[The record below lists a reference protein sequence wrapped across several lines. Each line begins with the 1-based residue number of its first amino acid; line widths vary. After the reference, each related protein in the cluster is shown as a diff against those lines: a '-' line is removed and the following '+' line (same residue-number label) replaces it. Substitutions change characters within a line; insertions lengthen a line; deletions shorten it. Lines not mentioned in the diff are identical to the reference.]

1 MTNDIAFVFIVLGV
15 MIALFVSDRIRLDL
29 VAIMGMLVLM
39 LSGILTPA
47 EAVAGFG
54 DTTVLL
60 IAALMV
66 VGDGLFQ
73 TGVAAWIGQRLGQI
87 AGNNERRI
95 LVTLM
100 IPVAVLSAFISS
112 TGTVAIM
119 LPIAV
124 NLARRAGLSPSR
136 LLLPLA
142 YAALAGGMLTLVG
155 TPPNLIAA
163 DALVAAGRPPLGFF
177 SFSPIGG
184 LVVIAITLVI
194 VLFGHWLLPARVAP
208 VTSETRGPTLAEL
221 AAEYRLT
228 EGLAQVRVAADS
240 PLTGLTLAEARLH
253 SRYGVTVVGIRRWPA
268 NRPAPGPARAV
279 TAATRVLADDL
290 LDVIGDEAAVA
301 ALCRAERLIPQA
313 PRPDLPFGPDLPV
326 MEVALTPRSRFI
338 GQTVVAS
345 ELRQLFGVTVLGARR
360 LGQPLA
366 GDPTHETLRFGD
378 TLLVAGPPARLE
390 AIVRDQRTFGDL
402 AVVALPRDLAVSG
415 GRLSRRAL
423 LAIAIMLAML
433 VVMAGGWLPT
443 VTVAL
448 VAAVAMVITGC
459 VPLSDIYRRLSWES
473 LVLIAAMLPMATALT
488 KTGGATLIANEL
500 ATALGAFS
508 PLVVL
513 AGVFIITSFL
523 SQFISNTATAVL
535 MMPIALGIAQ
545 QLGLAP
551 EPLVITAAIA
561 ASTAFATPIA
571 SPVNTL
577 VLVPGG
583 YRFADYAR
591 AGIPLQVVVL
601 MICLL
606 VAPLIFPW

>member
-1 MTNDIAFVFIVLGV
+1 MTNEITFVFIVLVV

-29 VAIMGMLVLM
+29 VAIMGMLALM

-73 TGVAAWIGQRLGQI
+73 TGVAAWVGQRLGQI
-87 AGNNERRI
+87 AGQNERRI
-95 LVTLM
+95 LITLM

-124 NLARRAGLSPSR
+124 NLARRAGISPSR

-142 YAALAGGMLTLVG
+142 YAALTGGMLTLVG

-177 SFSPIGG
+177 SFTPIGG
-184 LVVIAITLVI
+184 MVLVAVTLV
-194 VLFGHWLLPARVAP
+194 LALAGHWLLPERVAP
-208 VTSETRGPTLAEL
+208 ATGEVRGPTLAEL

-240 PLTGLTLAEARLH
+240 PLAGQTLAEARLH
-253 SRYGVTVVGIRRWPA
+253 NRYGITVVGIRRWPES
-268 NRPAPGPARAV
+268 RPSPGPARAV
-279 TAATRVLADDL
+279 TAATRVLAGDL
-290 LDVIGDEAAVA
+290 LDVIGDETAVA
-301 ALCRAERLIPQA
+301 ALCHTERLVPQA
-313 PRPDLPFGPDLPV
+313 SPPDLPFGPDLSV

-366 GDPTHETLRFGD
+366 GDPAHETLRFGD
-378 TLLVAGPPARLE
+378 TLLVAGSPARLE

-402 AVVALPRDLAVSG
+402 AAVALPRDLVVNG
-415 GRLSRRAL
+415 DRLSPRAL

-433 VVMAGGWLPT
+433 AVMAGGWLPT

-448 VAAVAMVITGC
+448 VAAVVMAVTGC
-459 VPLSDIYRRLSWES
+459 VPLNDIYRRLSWES
-473 LVLIAAMLPMATALT
+473 LVLIAAMLPVATALT
-488 KTGGATLIANEL
+488 KTGGAALIAREL
-500 ATALGAFS
+500 AIVLGAFS

-513 AGVFIITSFL
+513 AGVFVVTSFL

-545 QLGLAP
+545 QLSLAP
-551 EPLVITAAIA
+551 EPFLITAAIA

-577 VLVPGG
+577 VLAPGG

-591 AGIPLQVVVL
+591 AGIPLQVIVLVICVLVVP
-601 MICLL
+601 LL
-606 VAPLIFPW
+606 FPW

>member
-29 VAIMGMLVLM
+29 VAIMGMLALM

-54 DTTVLL
+54 DPTVLL

-87 AGNNERRI
+87 AGNDERRI

-112 TGTVAIM
+112 TGTVAVM

-124 NLARRAGLSPSR
+124 NLARRAGMSPSR

-142 YAALAGGMLTLVG
+142 YAALGGGMLALVG

-177 SFSPIGG
+177 SFTPIGG

-208 VTSETRGPTLAEL
+208 ATSETRGPTLAEL

-240 PLTGLTLAEARLH
+240 PLAGLTLAEARLH

-301 ALCRAERLIPQA
+301 ALCRAERLISQA
-313 PRPDLPFGPDLPV
+313 PQPDLPFGPDLPV

-366 GDPTHETLRFGD
+366 GDPAHETLRFGD
-378 TLLVAGPPARLE
+378 TLLVAGPPAHLE
-390 AIVRDQRTFGDL
+390 TIVRDQRTFGDL

-415 GRLSRRAL
+415 DRLSRRAL

-459 VPLSDIYRRLSWES
+459 APLNDVYRRLSWES

-488 KTGGATLIANEL
+488 KTGGATLIATEL

-577 VLVPGG
+577 VLAPGG

-601 MICLL
+601 VICLL

>member
-29 VAIMGMLVLM
+29 VAMMGMLALM

-73 TGVAAWIGQRLGQI
+73 TGVAAWIGQRLGQL

-124 NLARRAGLSPSR
+124 NLARRAGISPSR

-163 DALVAAGRPPLGFF
+163 DAVVAAGRPPLGFF
-177 SFSPIGG
+177 SFTPIGS

-194 VLFGHWLLPARVAP
+194 VLFGHWLLPARV
-208 VTSETRGPTLAEL
+208 TSVPGETRGPTLAEL

-240 PLTGLTLAEARLH
+240 PLASLTLAEARLH

-279 TAATRVLADDL
+279 TAATRVLAGDL

-301 ALCRAERLIPQA
+301 ALCRAERLIPQT
-313 PRPDLPFGPDLPV
+313 PPDLPFGPDLPV

-366 GDPTHETLRFGD
+366 GDPAHETLRFGD

-390 AIVRDQRTFGDL
+390 AIVRDQRT
-402 AVVALPRDLAVSG
+402 
-415 GRLSRRAL
+415 
-423 LAIAIMLAML
+423 
-433 VVMAGGWLPT
+433 
-443 VTVAL
+443 
-448 VAAVAMVITGC
+448 
-459 VPLSDIYRRLSWES
+459 
-473 LVLIAAMLPMATALT
+473 
-488 KTGGATLIANEL
+488 
-500 ATALGAFS
+500 
-508 PLVVL
+508 
-513 AGVFIITSFL
+513 
-523 SQFISNTATAVL
+523 
-535 MMPIALGIAQ
+535 
-545 QLGLAP
+545 
-551 EPLVITAAIA
+551 
-561 ASTAFATPIA
+561 
-571 SPVNTL
+571 
-577 VLVPGG
+577 
-583 YRFADYAR
+583 
-591 AGIPLQVVVL
+591 
-601 MICLL
+601 
-606 VAPLIFPW
+606 